1 MNGPYT
7 VPNPFE
13 WRKYVDILAP
23 SPDGGPPSGARRPTV
38 LRSTLGLLR
47 RIQDARGYITSNLY
61 REFSGRSYQGAR
73 DTVARA
79 HAAGVL
85 RVVTP
90 ATSGRGG
97 NQTRYE
103 LT

>member
-13 WRKYVDILAP
+13 WRKYVDILVP
-23 SPDGGPPSGARRPTV
+23 SPDGGPQSGARRPT
-38 LRSTLGLLR
+38 
-47 RIQDARGYITSNLY
+47 
-61 REFSGRSYQGAR
+61 
-73 DTVARA
+73 
-79 HAAGVL
+79 VL